1 MSDTDYYTTVII
13 TDDLGL
19 SNHSQVP
26 LRTNTQFVQVELLQ
40 LLKNSE
46 SKQIYKVKSKSENG
60 SKFFYSMFDE
70 LLLDNDYIVYLTSS
84 RELTQSFDE
93 AMIARAK
100 HSHKD
105 RIFVIDTKTISAG
118 VILIKNYLL
127 TILKEELTIEESI
140 PKVLKYIN
148 KTKSKIILKNKSNRW
163 FIKPLINFEEHIS
176 VSNKFKFANDAK
188 TIVDMVLD
196 QEYLTHINQIYLT
209 YSLDSLSDEAEN
221 IKRYLEYKLRYF
233 DKVKLV
239 KETQNLKGLNNI
251 NGFGLYLG

>member
-1 MSDTDYYTTVII
+1 MSDTDYYSTVII

-26 LRTNTQFVQVELLQ
+26 LKTNSQFVEVELLQ

-60 SKFFYSMFDE
+60 SKFFYSMFDN
-70 LLLDNDYIVYLTSS
+70 LLLENDYIVYLT
-84 RELTQSFDE
+84 QSFDE
-93 AMIARAK
+93 ANVARTK
-100 HSHKD
+100 HRSKD
-105 RIFVIDTKTISAG
+105 RIFIIDTKTISAG

-127 TILKEELTIEESI
+127 TILKEELTVKESI
-140 PKVLKYIN
+140 PKVLKYIDR
-148 KTKSKIILKNKSNRW
+148 TKSKIILKNKSNRW

-176 VSNKFKFANDAK
+176 ISNKFKFAN

-209 YSLDSLSDEAEN
+209 YSLDSLSVEAEN
-221 IKRYLEYKLRYF
+221 IKRYLEFKLRYF

-239 KETQNLKGLNNI
+239 KETQNLRGLNNI